1 MEEKYSKEEAKTIRT
16 GVVAFVMILFIV
28 ILTISHNAN
37 IEGKGLGGKYNIYA
51 SFGRTDGLNVGD
63 AVRMSGVDIGRVVA
77 SKLDEDF
84 NSRLTLEINNE
95 YKIPDDSSASIISFG
110 LIGGKYIE
118 IEVGGSE
125 DFIPAN
131 GSISY
136 TQDSIVLEELLDRII
151 SMGKSKKTNT
161 SEVIDEK
168 VKGEF
173 DE

>member
-1 MEEKYSKEEAKTIRT
+1 MEEKYSNEEAKTIRT
-16 GVVAFVMILFIV
+16 GIIAFIVILFVV

-84 NSRLTLEINNE
+84 NSILTLEINNE
-95 YKIPDDSSASIISFG
+95 YKIPEDSSATIVSFG

-118 IEVGGSE
+118 IEVGGAE
-125 DFIPAN
+125 DVIPAN
-131 GSISY
+131 GSINY

-161 SEVIDEK
+161 PEVIEEVD
-168 VKGEF
+168 KGEF

>member
-1 MEEKYSKEEAKTIRT
+1 MEEKYSNEEAKTIRT
-16 GVVAFVMILFIV
+16 GIIALAVILFVV

-77 SKLDEDF
+77 SNLDENF
-84 NSRLTLEINNE
+84 SSQLTLEINNE
-95 YKIPDDSSASIISFG
+95 YKIPDDSSASIVSFG

-125 DFIPAN
+125 DFIPSN
-131 GSISY
+131 GSINY

-151 SMGKSKKTNT
+151 SMGKSKKADTPKQ
-161 SEVIDEK
+161 IDEEI
-168 VKGEF
+168 KGEY